1 MEQLAAQ
8 QQDLATAGME
18 LERMQREALSKQ
30 EQDKVTRGKVILAL
44 VAFLASLHIMCS
56 MFQNA
61 MADLQSELQNLRT
74 QFEESLNSHESAKK
88 SLTEQV
94 REFNQQREH
103 AQQEVRRFEGFTSF
117 VQRFF

>member
-18 LERMQREALSKQ
+18 LEHMQREALSKQ
-30 EQDKVTRGKVILAL
+30 EQDKVIRGKVILAL
-44 VAFLASLHIMCS
+44 VAFLASLHITL
-56 MFQNA
+56 FQNA

-94 REFNQQREH
+94 REFIQQREH
-103 AQQEVRRFEGFTSF
+103 AQQEVRCFEGFTSF